1 MQAIVVFWSNS
12 IVFNRITSIS
22 TEILGF
28 SFEILGISK
37 TCHNLIPYE
46 CVLVTMLEK
55 DKATEVYLETL
66 QNCMLGFFCENA

>member
-1 MQAIVVFWSNS
+1 MQPIVVFRSNS

-28 SFEILGISK
+28 SSEMLGISK
-37 TCHNLIPYE
+37 TCDNRIPYE
-46 CVLVTMLEK
+46 CVLVTILEK
-55 DKATEVYLETL
+55 DKAAEVYLETL